1 MEVIDVSALVND
13 LYKHI
18 DTKDARGFAAFFAQD
33 GKFTFGNA
41 PTVTGPAAI
50 ESACDQFFSSLEN
63 LDHDMRNVWEI
74 DDTIICEVTVMYE
87 TRDGRSLDLPA
98 ANIIRHE
105 DGLVTDYR
113 IFMDVSPLF

>member
-1 MEVIDVSALVND
+1 VSALVND

-18 DTKDARGFAAFFAQD
+18 DTKDARGFAAFFAED

-41 PTVTGPAAI
+41 PTVTGPPAV
-50 ESACDQFFSSLEN
+50 ESACDQFFSSLQD
-63 LDHDMRNVWEI
+63 LDHEMHNVWEI
-74 DDTIICEVTVMYE
+74 GDTIICEVTVMYR
-87 TRDGRSLDLPA
+87 TQGGRSLELPA
-98 ANIIRHE
+98 ANIIHHE